1 MKRNIRQTLLAPAVL
16 LLAAAFGLAGC
27 TNDDDFGRLPQGSVP
42 LVLGDVTVAGMK
54 PGTRAAGGNAGT
66 RVAISENAAGYTGIR
81 KSTFVNG
88 DELALIVSNDG
99 GTTNISVTATL
110 TGGAW
115 VLSEKAYV
123 IPGTTTIRAT
133 HAGTEVTT
141 GIKPDALETATYTL
155 TGQKVT
161 LAMKHA
167 HAMIDITLP
176 AGTLP
181 AGVTLTSISLAAH
194 NGIADETLTTVV
206 EEEADGSQHY
216 RTIALAGTTALPGTV
231 KSITAVIGG
240 QSYVATLATPLTV
253 EANKKY
259 PVSLTFK
266 ENQLTA
272 TVGAASLDWG
282 VGETLNVAPAGYTRI
297 IDSPEA
303 LAQFAK
309 DVNDDATGTG
319 ARLAVALQTA
329 DLDMSQLKLA
339 ANAGTNPL
347 TGTAYTYTATADN
360 WVGIGNDFDKP
371 FQGKYNGNGHTISNL
386 KMTGSDRYSGLFTS
400 GRNIALTGIHLR
412 NFQGDTTGGGT
423 TLIVSATNGV
433 ISLCSATGTVK
444 CQTNAA
450 SGFAGEIRNSIIT
463 RCSADVDVTGAA
475 VSNGVAGFVSTLTQ
489 DSSIPNSNPAIIAGC
504 SWTGHVTWDSYTN
517 GVHPVGFVGQL
528 SGGSIIGCYNGGS
541 MKDTNEFAFVLANN
555 GAVIK
560 SCYSAI
566 TGTDFAYGATYTDCA
581 YVGTTALSGVTG
593 SITPATAYAVLTN
606 TNASL
611 ADVKT
616 LHWSAADGYTL
627 TEVTNTWCAKPLWKD
642 NGTAAPT
649 LDLAYEGTPLYNSS
663 VPNLLAI
670 PGKAAY
676 YVAPEDATNASGS
689 TTMTWDEAMAASVCP
704 EGWHVPTKDDFIAMG
719 ADDDYRDVAANAA
732 AFLKAFPAT
741 RYWSSSMVS
750 TAKAWGIDPEVSYYT
765 FLDDPKTMTYK
776 VRCVRKK

>member
-54 PGTRAAGGNAGT
+54 PGTRAAGENAST
-66 RVAISENAAGYTGIR
+66 RAAISENAAGYTGIR

-133 HAGTEVTT
+133 HAGTEVTA
-141 GIKPDALETATYTL
+141 GIKPDALEAATYTL
-155 TGQKVT
+155 TGQKMT
-161 LAMKHA
+161 LDLKHA
-167 HAMIDITLP
+167 HAMIDI
-176 AGTLP
+176 TLP

-216 RTIALAGTTALPGTV
+216 RTIALAGTTATPGTV

-282 VGETLNVAPAGYTRI
+282 AGAIANVVPAGYTRVI
-297 IDSPEA
+297 RTPED

-309 DVNDDATGTG
+309 DVNDDAAGTG
-319 ARLAVALQTA
+319 AALANVLQTA
-329 DLDMSQLKLA
+329 DLDMSLLKPA
-339 ANAGTNPL
+339 AEAGINPL
-347 TGTAYTYTATADN
+347 TGSAYTYTAMAEHWISIANNAFFKGT
-360 WVGIGNDFDKP
+360 
-371 FQGKYNGNGHTISNL
+371 YNGNGYTISNL
-386 KMTGSDRYSGLFTS
+386 KGENPLFGSIKGGT
-400 GRNIALTGIHLR
+400 LTGIHLR
-412 NFQGDTTGGGT
+412 NINLVNEYSFGSLVSGVRDGT
-423 TLIVSATNGV
+423 IN
-433 ISLCSATGTVK
+433 LCSATGTITCK
-444 CQTNAA
+444 H
-450 SGFAGEIRNSIIT
+450 SSPAGGLIGQLRDNCTVI
-463 RCSADVDVTGAA
+463 RCSADVNITATVD
-475 VSNGVAGFVSTLTQ
+475 
-489 DSSIPNSNPAIIAGC
+489 DAIIGGLIGDGC
-504 SWTGHVTWDSYTN
+504 PN
-517 GVHPVGFVGQL
+517 AK
-528 SGGSIIGCYNGGS
+528 IIGCMASGDVTCTGSSSAAGGLIGIIGGS
-541 MKDTNEFAFVLANN
+541 TVFGCMATGTVTAPDDGTGAFIGRWSTDGHILSCYAT
-555 GAVIK
+555 GAVAGGAV
-560 SCYSAI
+560 S
-566 TGTDFAYGATYTDCA
+566 DFVGHDSSGIASDTYTDCA
-581 YVGTTALSGVTG
+581 YTGTQTNAVTGVASGVAVNNLYSTL
-593 SITPATAYAVLTN
+593 TATAN
-606 TNASL
+606 TSL

-616 LHWSAADGYTL
+616 LHWSAADEYTL
-627 TEVTNTWCAKPLWKD
+627 TPVTNTWCAKHLWKD

-649 LDLAYEGTPLYNSS
+649 LDLAYEGTPLYNSL

-676 YVAPEDATNASGS
+676 YVAPEDAKNASGS
-689 TTMTWDEAMAASVCP
+689 VTMTWDEAMAANVCP

-750 TAKAWGIDPEVSYYT
+750 TTKAWGIDPEVSYYT